1 MNFLKTIESSL
12 KKYKVFS
19 EDLKVYRITLL
30 VKKFQKMIIKKLY
43 KIITKKRGKQTDQL

>member
-19 EDLKVYRITLL
+19 EDLKVYIVKPKKIDGKRI
-30 VKKFQKMIIKKLY
+30 Q
-43 KIITKKRGKQTDQL
+43 